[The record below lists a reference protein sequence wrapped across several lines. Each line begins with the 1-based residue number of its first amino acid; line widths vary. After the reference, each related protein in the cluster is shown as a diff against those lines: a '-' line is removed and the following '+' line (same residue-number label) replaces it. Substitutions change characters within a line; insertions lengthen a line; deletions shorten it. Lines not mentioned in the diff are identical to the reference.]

1 MPEPRPE
8 GGQKGSQWPDDL
20 LLTTGALIRELR
32 SLAGWSQS
40 RLADELGK
48 VSGHPT
54 VTRECVSRWEH
65 GKRAPGPYWLRH
77 LATALQVPLT
87 ILEQAERM
95 ERREFLTDIAATAL
109 ASLTASDLIQ
119 HGFAAALRTRPTPD
133 AWHAKLATYGRDYM
147 TMGAQEIRQRI
158 AADLVVLQQQLD
170 TPVMWQVAARLMTL
184 YGKTFPGADGAKA
197 SGWYRIAAVAADR
210 SGDTATRVWVRGRAA
225 IALGY
230 EGAALP
236 VADLFATQAL
246 CIDAKPS
253 LARLNA
259 LMGKAHVAAIAGDS
273 GAALR
278 LLDQARAVFDSAAS
292 PDSEI
297 SDTAVPWW
305 RMNVFTSLLA
315 ARLGHEGLAVKAQD
329 DARAAIPASLPRF
342 RTHLDMHRALML
354 TRSGD
359 KTGGTALART
369 ALAEL
374 PPEKHSLTLRMLL
387 TEIEI
392 AT

>member
-1 MPEPRPE
+1 VHESRPDS
-8 GGQKGSQWPDDL
+8 GQSSSQTESDI

-32 SLAGWSQS
+32 SLVGWSQS

-65 GKRAPGPYWLRH
+65 GKRAPGPYWVRH

-95 ERREFLTDIAATAL
+95 ERRVFLTDLGTTAL

-119 HGFAAALRTRPTPD
+119 HGFAAALRTRPSPD
-133 AWHAKLATYGRDYM
+133 AWNAKLTAYSRDYM
-147 TMGAQEIRQRI
+147 TMGADDIRKRI
-158 AADLVVLQQQLD
+158 AADLIILQQQLES
-170 TPVMWQVAARLMTL
+170 PAMWQVAARLMTL
-184 YGKTFPGADGAKA
+184 YGKTFPGTDGAKA
-197 SGWYRIAAVAADR
+197 SGWYRMAAVTADR

-236 VADLFATQAL
+236 IANLFAGQAIGL
-246 CIDAKPS
+246 DPRPS
-253 LARLNA
+253 LGRLNA
-259 LMGKAHVAAIAGDS
+259 IMGKAHA
-273 GAALR
+273 AALVGNSDAAVK
-278 LLDQARAVFDSAAS
+278 LLAQARRTFDAAAS
-292 PDSEI
+292 ADSEI
-297 SDTAVPWW
+297 SDNAVPWW

-315 ARLGHEGLAVKAQD
+315 ARLGDEKVAL
-329 DARAAIPASLPRF
+329 RASEAASASLPPSLPRF
-342 RTHLDMHRALML
+342 RTHLEMHKGLML
-354 TRSGD
+354 VRAGD
-359 KTGGTALART
+359 KAGGQAHARA

-374 PPEKHSLTLRMLL
+374 PPQKHSLTLRMLL
-387 TEIEI
+387 AEIDR
-392 AT
+392 AA